1 MDKLD
6 LMISVS
12 KTNLLLTMSKMI
24 VKANLSTTSDFK
36 KVGLMEISTDL
47 KHCLETIKKL
57 ELELTISRQRNFD
70 LEKLWL
76 LAKTETNNQ
85 IKRNEELIKMI

>member
-6 LMISVS
+6 YMISIAKS
-12 KTNLLLTMSKMI
+12 NLLITMNKMI
-24 VKANLSTTSDFK
+24 IKANLSTTSEFK
-36 KVGLMEISTDL
+36 KVGLTEISIDL

-57 ELELTISRQRNFD
+57 ELELTMSRQRNFD

-85 IKRNEELIKMI
+85 IKKNEELIKMI

>member
-1 MDKLD
+1 MDKID

-12 KTNLLLTMSKMI
+12 KTNLLITMNKMI
-24 VKANLSTTSDFK
+24 IKANLSTTSEFK

-85 IKRNEELIKMI
+85 IKKNEELIKMI

>member
-6 LMISVS
+6 YMISIS
-12 KTNLLLTMSKMI
+12 KSNILITMNKMI
-24 VKANLSTTSDFK
+24 IKANLSTTNEFK
-36 KVGLMEISTDL
+36 KVGLIEISDDL
-47 KHCLETIKKL
+47 KYCLETIKKL

-85 IKRNEELIKMI
+85 IKKNEELIKMI